1 MSAPKTYRYA
11 RHNEIASVL
20 AGMDHDFLSENN
32 ILFAGG
38 TLLTMTM
45 EEYRLSD
52 DIDFL
57 VQVKTQGLR
66 NLRARVTETF
76 APLFR
81 APHDQFEFGP
91 ARKTQYGIRGSVA
104 PIGCAPIKLEIFLE
118 ERVSELF
125 PGEYFEGVPVL
136 ALSRKDMVL
145 QKLFANSDRY
155 SDPYIHHR
163 DLYDLAAMANQ
174 GIDLLTEISRAEE
187 VYSVR
192 LELERA
198 LLAVEDTH
206 ARNQDLALLEIEPE
220 ACPKII
226 AGINKLRTSLG
237 MGVMNSDFTDK
248 PEYPDG

>member
-1 MSAPKTYRYA
+1 
-11 RHNEIASVL
+11 
-20 AGMDHDFLSENN
+20 MDHDFLSENN

-45 EEYRLSD
+45 GEYRLSD

-57 VQVKTQGLR
+57 VQVKTQGLK
-66 NLRARVTETF
+66 NLRARVTDTF

-81 APHDQFEFGP
+81 APHDQFKFGP
-91 ARKTQYGIRGSVA
+91 ARKTQYGIRGSVS

-118 ERVSELF
+118 ERVSELY
-125 PGEYFEGVPVL
+125 PGEYFEDIPVL
-136 ALSRKDMVL
+136 ALSRKDMIL

-163 DLYDLAAMANQ
+163 DLYDLAAMAER

-198 LLAVEDTH
+198 LRAIEDTH
-206 ARNQDLALLEIEPE
+206 VLNQDLASLAIEQQ
-220 ACPKII
+220 AYPKII
-226 AGINKLRTSLG
+226 AGINKLRASLG

-248 PEYPDG
+248 PKCPDE